1 MTPKYNF
8 ILLLFFACITTH
20 AQEYSITEI
29 DSIAYTFFNE
39 GPQYAPGIDGNHPK
53 KQISSIAA
61 ISRDSTNYMYLANTI
76 TAEDRRIDALY
87 SPTGRNDSRIASGSG
102 TVKEI
107 RL

>member
-39 GPQYAPGIDGNHPK
+39 GPQYAPGIDGNHTA
-53 KQISSIAA
+53 KQIS
-61 ISRDSTNYMYLANTI
+61 TTPY
-76 TAEDRRIDALY
+76 E
-87 SPTGRNDSRIASGSG
+87 
-102 TVKEI
+102 
-107 RL
+107 

>member
-39 GPQYAPGIDGNHPK
+39 GPQYAPGIDGNHTA
-53 KQISSIAA
+53 KQISSIEA
-61 ISRDSTNYMYLANTI
+61 ISRDSTDYMYLANTI
-76 TAEDRRIDALY
+76 TAENRRIDALFNSTRANY
-87 SPTGRNDSRIASGSG
+87 PRVASRS
-102 TVKEI
+102 
-107 RL
+107 